1 MATILAIGIATIDII
16 NHVSQFPAEDDEV
29 RAVSQQITRGGNATN
44 TLTVLSQ
51 LGHRCHWSGVLIDE
65 PDSLV
70 VRQDLEWHKIDYSSC
85 LHLNTGKMPT
95 SYITLNEA
103 SGSRTIVH
111 HRDCPELPFAHF
123 KHLDIAAFDWIHFEG
138 RNTEELEKMLHWL
151 RQHHPEVPCSL
162 EVEKPR
168 PGIEALFHLV
178 DVLMFSRP
186 YVKAQGFENARDFL
200 QAQTAPG
207 LMSCSWGEK
216 GAWLRSGDDLAHSP
230 VFPPEKVVD
239 TLGAG
244 DTFNAGLI
252 SALVNGEPPALAL
265 TLASQLAGRKCGQ
278 FGFDNLSSEQ

>member
-29 RAVSQQITRGGNATN
+29 RAVSQQISRGGNATN

-51 LGHRCHWSGVLIDE
+51 LGHHCHWSGVLIDE

-70 VRQDLEWHKIDYSSC
+70 VRQDLERYKIDYSSC
-85 LHLNTGKMPT
+85 LRLNTGKMPT

-103 SGSRTIVH
+103 NASRTIVH

-123 KHLDIAAFDWIHFEG
+123 KHLDITAFDWVHFEG
-138 RNTEELEKMLHWL
+138 RNIEELEKMLHWL
-151 RQHHPEVPCSL
+151 RQHHPAIPCSL

-168 PGIEALFHLV
+168 QGIEALFHLV

-186 YVKAQGFENARDFL
+186 YAKAKGYEQAIDLL

-207 LMSCSWGEK
+207 LMSCTWGEQ
-216 GAWLRSGDDLAHSP
+216 GAWLRSGDELSHSP
-230 VFPPEKVVD
+230 AFVPEKVVD

-252 SALVNGEPPALAL
+252 SALVEGESPKQALYSAC
-265 TLASQLAGRKCGQ
+265 QLAGQKCGQ
-278 FGFDNLSSEQ
+278 WGFENLSSEP